1 MEEYLRHLGH
11 ARDGLDGEVT
21 EAVDCPG
28 ILVGFDEA
36 AAIRCIGQ
44 EIESKLRIRLY
55 RVDATKEEESKGC
68 VSVVIDVRHVLKTYW

>member
-11 ARDGLDGEVT
+11 ARDGLDGEVA

-36 AAIRCIGQ
+36 AAIRRIGQ

-55 RVDATKEEESKGC
+55 RVNATKEEESKGC
-68 VSVVIDVRHVLKTYW
+68 VSVVIDARHV

>member
-11 ARDGLDGEVT
+11 ARDGLDRKVA

-36 AAIRCIGQ
+36 AAIRRIGQ

-55 RVDATKEEESKGC
+55 RVDATIEEESKSC
-68 VSVVIDVRHVLKTYW
+68 V